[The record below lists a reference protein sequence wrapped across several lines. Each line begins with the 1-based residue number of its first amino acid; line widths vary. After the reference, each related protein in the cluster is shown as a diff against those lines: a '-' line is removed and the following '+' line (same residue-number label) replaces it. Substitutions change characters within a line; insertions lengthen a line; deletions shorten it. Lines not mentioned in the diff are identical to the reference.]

1 MVAAAVSLKSI
12 GQNRRPERDLCVL
25 IAGWISA
32 KDLKGPEAVSVGD
45 CRDSSR
51 GLQSAIT
58 ASGDNICPL
67 ENVRNEARGSTAP
80 VAWPRQACAP
90 QFDLH
95 PKTVLF
101 IMRYP

>member
-1 MVAAAVSLKSI
+1 MTVS
-12 GQNRRPERDLCVL
+12 
-25 IAGWISA
+25 A
-32 KDLKGPEAVSVGD
+32 
-45 CRDSSR
+45 
-51 GLQSAIT
+51 
-58 ASGDNICPL
+58 DNICPL

-80 VAWPRQACAP
+80 VAWPRQAFAP

>member
-1 MVAAAVSLKSI
+1 MI
-12 GQNRRPERDLCVL
+12 GQNRCLERDLCVL
-25 IAGWISA
+25 IAGWIPGEH
-32 KDLKGPEAVSVGD
+32 LKGPEAVSVGD

-51 GLQSAIT
+51 GLQSDIT
-58 ASGDNICPL
+58 ALGDNICAL
-67 ENVRNEARGSTAP
+67 ENVRNETRGNTAP

-90 QFDLH
+90 EFDPH

>member
-1 MVAAAVSLKSI
+1 L
-12 GQNRRPERDLCVL
+12 QNVDNET
-25 IAGWISA
+25 
-32 KDLKGPEAVSVGD
+32 
-45 CRDSSR
+45 R
-51 GLQSAIT
+51 G
-58 ASGDNICPL
+58 N
-67 ENVRNEARGSTAP
+67 TAP